1 MTHVRRTR
9 IEITQDPQRG
19 VYMISVAADMAG
31 MHPQTLR
38 AYESK
43 GLIEPG
49 RSAKGT
55 RLYSQ
60 ADVERLLRIQ
70 EMTVELG
77 LNLAG
82 VAQVLALED
91 RLEKARA
98 KTEAMETRAHELEV
112 EGARLEAL
120 RRELRAEIVPWQAGG
135 LPARR
140 VDVEPIKPERISVER
155 AQSNQ

>member
-1 MTHVRRTR
+1 MSEIRRTR
-9 IEITQDPQRG
+9 TRVEITQDPQRG

-38 AYESK
+38 TYESK
-43 GLIEPG
+43 GLIEPR

-55 RLYSQ
+55 RLYSLS
-60 ADVERLLRIQ
+60 DVQRLLRIQ
-70 EMTVELG
+70 EMTVEWG

-82 VAQVLALED
+82 VAQVLELED
-91 RLEKARA
+91 RLGKARA
-98 KTEAMETRAHELEV
+98 KTEAMEARAHELEV
-112 EGARLEAL
+112 EVARLEAL

-140 VDVEPIKPERISVER
+140 VDVEPIKPDQISVER
-155 AQSNQ
+155 SRK

>member
-1 MTHVRRTR
+1 MSEIRRTR
-9 IEITQDPQRG
+9 TRVEITQDPQRG

-38 AYESK
+38 TYESK
-43 GLIEPG
+43 GLIEPR

-55 RLYSQ
+55 RLYSLS
-60 ADVERLLRIQ
+60 DVQRLLRIQ
-70 EMTVELG
+70 EMTVEWG

-82 VAQVLALED
+82 VAQVLELED

-98 KTEAMETRAHELEV
+98 KTEAMEARAHELEV
-112 EGARLEAL
+112 EVARLEAL

-140 VDVEPIKPERISVER
+140 VDVEPIKPDQISVER
-155 AQSNQ
+155 SRK